1 MVERRG
7 DKQTD
12 DLGQKRLGGK
22 VEQSSVLQLCSMLY
36 MRDLAFFFFLL
47 NRFQRARPTLPKGER
62 GEGSCSTVLEPKFTP
77 STWMDHQ
84 YPLFFFFL
92 AE

>member
-36 MRDLAFFFFLL
+36 MRDLAVFF
-47 NRFQRARPTLPKGER
+47 
-62 GEGSCSTVLEPKFTP
+62 C
-77 STWMDHQ
+77 
-84 YPLFFFFL
+84 
-92 AE
+92 